1 MLVWLRLLVT
11 IIRSYFRKPINSSDE
26 LIKKTHSISFR
37 IWPTECE
44 RTLLNYA
51 RYLTFMEASR
61 ADTMRRAGFFFLFL
75 KKGWVAVAG
84 AVYISYKRPLKR
96 FQKFE
101 VTSQLV
107 YWDKKWF
114 YFEHR
119 LLRNGKLLTHALAKV
134 IVVDKKSYISPA
146 TIFNTRNFQ
155 ILPIE
160 KPQSVD
166 KLEEYERLMSGR
178 NKKPSKACE

>member
-1 MLVWLRLLVT
+1 MGVWLRLLIT
-11 IIRSYFRKPINSSDE
+11 IIRSYFRQPINSSDE
-26 LIKKTHSISFR
+26 LAKQIHSITFR

-44 RTLLNYA
+44 RSFLNYS

-61 ADTMRRAGFFFLFL
+61 ADIMGRAGLFFWFLRE
-75 KKGWVAVAG
+75 GCVAVAG
-84 AVYISYKRPLKR
+84 SVYISYKRPLKR
-96 FQKFE
+96 FQKVE
-101 VTSQLV
+101 VTSQLI

-119 LLRNGKLLTHALAKV
+119 FFRNGKLTAHALVKV
-134 IVVDKKSYISPA
+134 IVVNKKSFIDPSI
-146 TIFNTRNFQ
+146 IFNSRNFQ
-155 ILPIE
+155 VLPVE

-178 NKKPSKACE
+178 KTSGPHN